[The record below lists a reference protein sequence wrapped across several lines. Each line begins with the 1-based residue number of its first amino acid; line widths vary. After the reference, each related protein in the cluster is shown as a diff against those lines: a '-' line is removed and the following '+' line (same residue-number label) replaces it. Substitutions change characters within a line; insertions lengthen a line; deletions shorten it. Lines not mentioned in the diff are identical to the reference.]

1 MTKQQKDMPDAM
13 DKQIKEKIKNA
24 PLRIFIT
31 GANGFIGSYITAR
44 LLKDGYEVIC
54 AVRDVE
60 ATKLKFPSTQ
70 VIHFDFNDINSQNLA
85 YHLNDIDIV
94 INVAGLLQ
102 SSGKN
107 KIDNVHVNGPKILF
121 DACVKAGVRRIIHI
135 SALGIDNENTTE
147 YALTKK
153 IADNYLKTIENIDWV
168 ILQPSLVYASGCY
181 GGTSLFRA
189 LATLPYFIPLV
200 GDGSQQFQPIHID
213 ALTAAVA
220 HCVKK
225 EGAIKRLLK
234 IVGPKIITVKELLTS
249 FRSWLGLKPAK
260 LIKIPLIFIRIGA
273 KIGDWTGLG
282 PLNSTLYKMMMQPN
296 IADKKDFIDFT
307 SIIPRSFEQGLESE
321 PLTVQSLWHARL
333 FLLKPLLKL
342 TLGLFW
348 ITSGVIA
355 SFIAPGAA
363 LQAIQELGFSA
374 ITSSIILY
382 FSCSIDITLGL
393 LLLFS
398 KKTAKI
404 CLISIAVILAYTIIL
419 TILEPILWFEPLGSL
434 LKNIPIILL
443 TLVLM
448 AIEKDK

>member
-1 MTKQQKDMPDAM
+1 M
-13 DKQIKEKIKNA
+13 KNA

-44 LLKDGYEVIC
+44 LLKDGHEVIC

-70 VIHFDFNDINSQNLA
+70 VIHFDFNDVNSQNLT

-153 IADNYLKTIENIDWV
+153 LADNYLKTIENIDWV

-200 GDGSQQFQPIHID
+200 GDGLQQFQPIHMD
-213 ALTAAVA
+213 DLTAVVA
-220 HCVKK
+220 HCVKR
-225 EGAIKRLLK
+225 EGVIKRLLK
-234 IVGPKIITVKELLTS
+234 IVGPQIVTTKELLIG
-249 FRSWLGLKPAK
+249 FRSWLGLKSAK
-260 LIKIPLIFIRIGA
+260 LIKIPLIFIKLGA
-273 KIGDWTGLG
+273 KIGDLTGLG
-282 PLNSTLYKMMMQPN
+282 P
-296 IADKKDFIDFT
+296 
-307 SIIPRSFEQGLESE
+307 
-321 PLTVQSLWHARL
+321 
-333 FLLKPLLKL
+333 
-342 TLGLFW
+342 
-348 ITSGVIA
+348 
-355 SFIAPGAA
+355 
-363 LQAIQELGFSA
+363 
-374 ITSSIILY
+374 
-382 FSCSIDITLGL
+382 
-393 LLLFS
+393 
-398 KKTAKI
+398 
-404 CLISIAVILAYTIIL
+404 
-419 TILEPILWFEPLGSL
+419 
-434 LKNIPIILL
+434 
-443 TLVLM
+443 
-448 AIEKDK
+448 